1 MRVFRLARLNS
12 DNYMC
17 LPLPA
22 AEKKVMIMTK
32 ELCLS
37 RSLFLSLSRVL
48 LLFVSEKKSENHASR
63 PGCSPSGRT
72 IEVM

>member
-37 RSLFLSLSRVL
+37 RSLFLSLSLSCVL
-48 LLFVSEKKSENHASR
+48 LLFVSEKKVRIMPPVQVVPLLVEL
-63 PGCSPSGRT
+63 
-72 IEVM
+72 

>member
-22 AEKKVMIMTK
+22 AEKKVMILTK

-37 RSLFLSLSRVL
+37 RSLFLSLSLSRVL
-48 LLFVSEKKSENHASR
+48 LLFVSEKKVRIMPPVQVVPLLAEL
-63 PGCSPSGRT
+63 
-72 IEVM
+72 

>member
-12 DNYMC
+12 HNCMC

-37 RSLFLSLSRVL
+37 RSLFLSRVL